1 MGRVRPPTAA
11 LVPYDAPMEQ
21 DVREPGSGRP
31 VALVT
36 GGSRGLGRAIA
47 LDLAAHG
54 HDVAL
59 TARSFADA
67 EAAARVITSVHPGA
81 RTHAVALEV
90 TDAASVA
97 AAVTTTTDVLGPIA
111 VLVNNA
117 GIQRLGSVL
126 EQTEADWN
134 AVIGTNLTGAFL
146 VAQAVARRMV
156 ERGNGGSIVNI
167 ASAAGLIPFAGRPAY
182 AAAKAGLIMLTRS
195 FALELAPHRIRVNAV
210 APTFVDTDL
219 GRQTLDQPGVREQIT
234 ARIPLGRVA
243 AEADVAAAVRYLV
256 SADAGFITG
265 TVLPV
270 DGGIAM
276 R

>member
-1 MGRVRPPTAA
+1 
-11 LVPYDAPMEQ
+11 MEQ
-21 DVREPGSGRP
+21 DARPSGPRRP

-47 LDLAAHG
+47 LDLAANG
-54 HDVAL
+54 HDVAV
-59 TARSFADA
+59 TARSLADA
-67 EAAARVITSVHPGA
+67 EPAAQAIAAAHPDA
-81 RTHAVALEV
+81 RTHPVVLEV
-90 TDAASVA
+90 TDAASVS
-97 AAVTTTTDVLGPIA
+97 AAVSATTDVLGPIA

-126 EQTEADWN
+126 GQTEADWN

-156 ERGNGGSIVNI
+156 DRGSGGCIVNI
-167 ASAAGLIPFAGRPAY
+167 ASAAGLVPFAGRPAY

-210 APTFVDTDL
+210 APTFVETDL

-234 ARIPLGRVA
+234 GRIPLGRVA
-243 AEADVAAAVRYLV
+243 SEADVAAAVRYLV
-256 SADAGFITG
+256 SPDAEFITG

>member
-1 MGRVRPPTAA
+1 MTGMSRPTDSPTHGR
-11 LVPYDAPMEQ
+11 
-21 DVREPGSGRP
+21 RP
-31 VALVT
+31 VALIT

-54 HDVAL
+54 HDVGV
-59 TARSFADA
+59 TARSPSDA
-67 EAAARVITSVHPGA
+67 RAAAHAIAGAHRDA
-81 RTHAVALEV
+81 RTAGVALEV

-97 AAVTTTTDVLGPIA
+97 RAVASTSDALGPIT

-146 VAQAVARRMV
+146 VAQAVARHMV
-156 ERGNGGSIVNI
+156 EQGTGGSIVNI

-182 AAAKAGLIMLTRS
+182 SAAKGGLIMLTRA

-210 APTFVDTDL
+210 APTFVETDL
-219 GRQTLDQPGVREQIT
+219 GRQTLDQPGVRDQIT
-234 ARIPLGRVA
+234 GRIPLGRVA
-243 AEADVAAAVRYLV
+243 SEADVAAAVRYLV
-256 SADAGFITG
+256 SPDAGFITG

>member
-1 MGRVRPPTAA
+1 MGARRVRPI
-11 LVPYDAPMEQ
+11 
-21 DVREPGSGRP
+21 
-31 VALVT
+31 ALVT

-47 LDLAAHG
+47 MDLAAHG
-54 HDVAL
+54 HDVAVTGRSL
-59 TARSFADA
+59 TDARAAADA
-67 EAAARVITSVHPGA
+67 IAAAHPGS
-81 RTHAVALEV
+81 RTLAVALEV
-90 TDAASVA
+90 MDSGSVA
-97 AAVTTTTDVLGPIA
+97 DAVATTTVALGPIT

-156 ERGNGGSIVNI
+156 EQGSGGSIVNI

-195 FALELAPHRIRVNAV
+195 FALELAAHRIRVNAV
-210 APTFVDTDL
+210 APTFVETDL

-234 ARIPLGRVA
+234 GRIPLGRVA
-243 AEADVAAAVRYLV
+243 SEADVAAAVRYLV
-256 SADAGFITG
+256 SADASFITG

>member
-1 MGRVRPPTAA
+1 MTTMSRSSDAPPTSA
-11 LVPYDAPMEQ
+11 
-21 DVREPGSGRP
+21 GRP

-47 LDLAAHG
+47 LDLAAQG
-54 HDVAL
+54 HDVAV
-59 TARSFADA
+59 TARSHADA
-67 EAAARVITSVHPGA
+67 QAAADVIVRAHPSGRA
-81 RTHAVALEV
+81 HAVPLEV

-97 AAVTTTTDVLGPIA
+97 RAVAVVADALGPIT

-117 GIQRLGSVL
+117 GIQRLGGVL

-156 ERGNGGSIVNI
+156 EQGSGGSIVNI

-210 APTFVDTDL
+210 APTFVETDL

-234 ARIPLGRVA
+234 GRIPLGRVA
-243 AEADVAAAVRYLV
+243 SEADVAAAVRYLV

>member
-1 MGRVRPPTAA
+1 MSRPTD
-11 LVPYDAPMEQ
+11 VPPA
-21 DVREPGSGRP
+21 SAGRP

-47 LDLAAHG
+47 LDLAAQG
-54 HDVAL
+54 HDVAV
-59 TARSFADA
+59 TARSRADA
-67 EAAARVITSVHPGA
+67 QAAADAIVRAHPAGRA
-81 RTHAVALEV
+81 HAVALEV

-97 AAVTTTTDVLGPIA
+97 RAVAAVADALGPLT

-156 ERGNGGSIVNI
+156 EQGSGGSIVNI

-210 APTFVDTDL
+210 APTFVETDL

-234 ARIPLGRVA
+234 GRIPLGRVA
-243 AEADVAAAVRYLV
+243 SEADVAAAVRYLV
-256 SADAGFITG
+256 SADAAFITG